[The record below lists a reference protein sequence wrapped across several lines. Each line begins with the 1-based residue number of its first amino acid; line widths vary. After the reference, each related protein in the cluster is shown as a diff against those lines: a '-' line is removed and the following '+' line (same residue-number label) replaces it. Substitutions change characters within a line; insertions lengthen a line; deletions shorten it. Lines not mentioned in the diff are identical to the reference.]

1 MKHMKKLVALILCVM
16 MAMSLTGCKIV
27 IDGESNTQTATKTE
41 TSGTVGLSVST
52 QNNPFFVT
60 LVEGAQAA
68 AKEAGVE
75 LSVVD
80 AGDDAAKQ
88 VSDIEDLV
96 SKNVSVLI
104 VNPVDSDAVSGAVQS
119 AVNAGVKVI
128 SVDRVVNDVEIDCQ
142 IASDN
147 VAGAEMA
154 TQYIVDTLGE
164 GIKVAEL
171 QGTSGASAAIDR
183 GTGFHNVADKAME
196 VVASQT
202 ANFDRTEGMSV
213 MENMLQANGD
223 IQAVFA
229 ANDEM
234 ALGAVEA
241 IAGAGKDILVVG
253 FDATDDALAAIK
265 AGRMAAT
272 IAQQPALIGAT
283 SIENAVKLIAGETI
297 EKNIPVEVTLVTK
310 DNVETF
316 VTVEDT
322 TAAAVEIVGNGN
334 IGLSVSTQNNP
345 FFVTLVEGAEEAAE
359 AAGVELTVV
368 DAGDDAT
375 KQVSDF
381 EDLVS
386 KNVSVIIVNPVDSD
400 AVSGAVQSAVN
411 AGVRVISVDRVV
423 NDVEID
429 CQIAS
434 DNVMGAEI
442 ATQYIVDT
450 LGEGIK
456 VAELQGTSGASAAI
470 DRGTGFHNIADEA
483 MEVVASQ
490 TANFDRTEGMSVME
504 NMLQANGDIQAVF
517 AANDEMALGAVD
529 AIAGAGKDILVVG
542 FDATDDAVAAIK
554 EGRMAATIAQQPA
567 LIGSTAVENAMKLI
581 GGEAIEKSIPVE
593 VTLVTAENADTYAT
607 ETAEETTE
615 AAAEVGAPV
624 EIVGNGN
631 IGLSVSTQNNPFFV
645 TLVEGAEEAAEA
657 AGVELTVVDA
667 GDDVTKQVSDIE
679 DLISKNISVLIVNP
693 VDSDAVSGAVQAAV
707 NAGVRVIS
715 VDRVVNDVEID
726 CQIASDNVMGAEI
739 ATQYIVDTLGEGV
752 KVAELQGTSGASA
765 AIDRGT
771 GFHNIADETM
781 EVVASQTANFDRTEG
796 MSVME
801 YMLQANSDIQ
811 AVFAANDEMALGA
824 VEAVAGAGKDILV
837 VGFEATDDAIAAIKE
852 GRMAATIA
860 QQPALI
866 GSTAVENA
874 VKLING
880 EGIAKS
886 IPVEVTLITKDN
898 VQ

>member
-1 MKHMKKLVALILCVM
+1 M
-16 MAMSLTGCKIV
+16 
-27 IDGESNTQTATKTE
+27 
-41 TSGTVGLSVST
+41 
-52 QNNPFFVT
+52 
-60 LVEGAQAA
+60 
-68 AKEAGVE
+68 
-75 LSVVD
+75 
-80 AGDDAAKQ
+80 
-88 VSDIEDLV
+88 
-96 SKNVSVLI
+96 
-104 VNPVDSDAVSGAVQS
+104 
-119 AVNAGVKVI
+119 I

-147 VAGAEMA
+147 VAGAEIA

-183 GTGFHNVADKAME
+183 GKGFHNIADEKME

-202 ANFDRTEGMSV
+202 ANFDRTEGMTV

-253 FDATDDALAAIK
+253 FDATDDAI
-265 AGRMAAT
+265 
-272 IAQQPALIGAT
+272 
-283 SIENAVKLIAGETI
+283 
-297 EKNIPVEVTLVTK
+297 
-310 DNVETF
+310 
-316 VTVEDT
+316 
-322 TAAAVEIVGNGN
+322 
-334 IGLSVSTQNNP
+334 
-345 FFVTLVEGAEEAAE
+345 
-359 AAGVELTVV
+359 
-368 DAGDDAT
+368 
-375 KQVSDF
+375 
-381 EDLVS
+381 
-386 KNVSVIIVNPVDSD
+386 
-400 AVSGAVQSAVN
+400 
-411 AGVRVISVDRVV
+411 
-423 NDVEID
+423 
-429 CQIAS
+429 
-434 DNVMGAEI
+434 
-442 ATQYIVDT
+442 
-450 LGEGIK
+450 
-456 VAELQGTSGASAAI
+456 
-470 DRGTGFHNIADEA
+470 
-483 MEVVASQ
+483 
-490 TANFDRTEGMSVME
+490 
-504 NMLQANGDIQAVF
+504 
-517 AANDEMALGAVD
+517 
-529 AIAGAGKDILVVG
+529 
-542 FDATDDAVAAIK
+542 AAIK
-554 EGRMAATIAQQPA
+554 EGRMAATIAQKPA

-607 ETAEETTE
+607 ETAEETE

-624 EIVGNGN
+624 EIVGSGN

-645 TLVEGAEEAAEA
+645 TLVEGAEEAAAA

-693 VDSDAVSGAVQAAV
+693 VDSDAVSGAVQSAV

-715 VDRVVNDVEID
+715 VDRVVNGVEID

-771 GFHNIADETM
+771 GFHNIADEKM

-801 YMLQANSDIQ
+801 NMLQANSDIQ

-824 VEAVAGAGKDILV
+824 VEAVAGAGKDVLV
-837 VGFEATDDAIAAIKE
+837 VGFDATDDAIAAIKE

-880 EGIAKS
+880 AGIPS
-886 IPVEVTLITKDN
+886 NIPVEVTLITKEN
-898 VQ
+898 AQ